1 MVSSSLLH
9 SLLLAWGTPHPREI
23 SPDSPRFSL
32 PISTRLN
39 RSRPLKFGH
48 RGTDRAA
55 FLRNRAQNSHQLLPR
70 GVNEPLEDEAS
81 LYFATVLIGT
91 PGNPY
96 DMVLDTASC
105 NTWVGGGKP
114 YIVTSSSRP
123 TGSTVVCL
131 QICQIVP
138 NLMMTVCFQRVI
150 LGSEFLDQVSFAGL
164 VMPNKSIGAQVLFS
178 NGFAG
183 VDGVLGLGPFE
194 LSIGTLQSN
203 LTMGIPNMLQTLS
216 CQGDIQLEAFGIF
229 MQPTT
234 SLDSVNGE
242 ITWGGED
249 PSKVSTPAFS
259 ATVTVQPPIKITAL
273 PSSNY
278 WGIDVAFSLRN
289 NADTGWSALI
299 YLADDAW
306 IRYIQATGATFDF
319 NTGLLTVP
327 SMNNLQNLVLVLG
340 GEQFPLTPN
349 AQIWPRALNSV
360 IGGNPNQIY
369 LVISGLATPSGQ
381 GLDFILGMA
390 FLQRYYT
397 VYFYELEMF
406 KLTSTPFTN
415 ATTN

>member
-1 MVSSSLLH
+1 MTISLGMVSSSLLH

-23 SPDSPRFSL
+23 APDSPRFSL

-48 RGTDRAA
+48 RGTERAA
-55 FLRNRAQNSHQLLPR
+55 FLRNRVQNNHQLLPR
-70 GVNEPLEDEAS
+70 GINEPLEDEAS
-81 LYFATVLIGT
+81 LYVATVLIGT
-91 PGNPY
+91 PGNSY
-96 DMVLDTASC
+96 DLVLDTASC

-114 YIVTSSSRP
+114 FIVTSSSRP
-123 TGSTVVCL
+123 TGSAV
-131 QICQIVP
+131 
-138 NLMMTVCFQRVI
+138 RVSLDLDREF

-164 VMPNKSIGAQVLFS
+164 VMPNKSIGALVSFT

-183 VDGVLGLGPFE
+183 VDGVLGIGPYE

-203 LTMGIPNMLQTLS
+203 LSMGIPNMLQTLS
-216 CQGDIQLEAFGIF
+216 CQGSIQLEAFGIF

-234 SLDSVNGE
+234 SLNSVNGE

-249 PSKVSTPAFS
+249 TSKVSTPVFS
-259 ATVTVQPPIKITAL
+259 ATVPITTTSPAL
-273 PSSNY
+273 NY
-278 WGIDVAFSLRN
+278 WGIDVAFLYGTTPILNVS
-289 NADTGWSALI
+289 AGIIDSGSALI
-299 YLADDAW
+299 YLANDAW

-327 SMNNLQNLVLVLG
+327 SMDNLQNLVLVLG

-369 LVISGLATPSGQ
+369 LVISGLATSSGQ

-397 VYFYELEMF
+397 VYFYDLEMF